1 MPFTDFFIDY
11 VPMYAKF
18 RTVASILVI
27 AEFTIPFLAMLAL
40 KKFIEDPE
48 CVKCKRFPKLNFLYL
63 SLGLTGGIA
72 LLFAL
77 MPTLFFD
84 EFVSPSEMRALSQFP
99 AEELNPLLANLRDIR
114 VAIFQSDCWRSVFII
129 LIGFAALFVYKMK
142 KMSAPMMV
150 AIITVLCLVDMWQVN
165 KRYLNDDM
173 FVSNTIRTAPQEM
186 TETDKLILEDK
197 DPDYRVLNFAS
208 NTFNENE
215 TSYFHK
221 SIGGY
226 HAAKLRRYQELVEKY
241 ISPEMQKAMGAVV
254 EAQGDMQK
262 VNGDSV
268 YPILN
273 MLNAK
278 YFIMPLQGGATTPVM
293 NPHAMGAAWMVS
305 EVKYVDNANQEIDAI
320 GKINLHNVAVAD
332 KKFESVLGKSV
343 AQDSASMVKIT
354 SYAPNELRYDVNSKN
369 GGLVVFSEVYYP
381 GWTATVD
388 GQPVEVGRVNYVL
401 RAINIKGGS
410 HKVVLEFRPKTIDT
424 TEAIAYG
431 SLVALVI
438 AIILSLFF
446 EWKKTKKTE

>member
-1 MPFTDFFIDY
+1 
-11 VPMYAKF
+11 
-18 RTVASILVI
+18 
-27 AEFTIPFLAMLAL
+27 
-40 KKFIEDPE
+40 
-48 CVKCKRFPKLNFLYL
+48 
-63 SLGLTGGIA
+63 
-72 LLFAL
+72 
-77 MPTLFFD
+77 
-84 EFVSPSEMRALSQFP
+84 
-99 AEELNPLLANLRDIR
+99 
-114 VAIFQSDCWRSVFII
+114 
-129 LIGFAALFVYKMK
+129 
-142 KMSAPMMV
+142 MV

-165 KRYLNDDM
+165 KRYLYDDM

-369 GGLVVFSEVYYP
+369 GGVVVFSEVYYP

-401 RAINIKGGS
+401 RAINIKRGS

-438 AIILSLFF
+438 AIAVSLFLAYRQ
-446 EWKKTKKTE
+446 KKEA